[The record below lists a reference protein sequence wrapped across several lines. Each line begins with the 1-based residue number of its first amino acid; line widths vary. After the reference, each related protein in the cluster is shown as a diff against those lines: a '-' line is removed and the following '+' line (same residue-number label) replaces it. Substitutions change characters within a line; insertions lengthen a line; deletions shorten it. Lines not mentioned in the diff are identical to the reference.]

1 MKTMHNNNQANDRF
15 NVFTVE
21 DLEAAPAPRLTYPIV
36 IDDTLVKVCSEAPMG
51 IWWQGKQWAVTE
63 YGVECRDG
71 TYSIPANELT
81 YDLDGGTNHGWIEQ
95 MLSKGWVDMDDFRT
109 AYFVALSMHGHQLPK
124 EKIRKLRR
132 HFTKQ
137 S

>member
-1 MKTMHNNNQANDRF
+1 MHNNYQANDRF
-15 NVFTVE
+15 NIFTVE
-21 DLEAAPAPRLTYPIV
+21 DLEAAPAPKLTFPIV
-36 IDDTLVKVCSEAPMG
+36 IDDMPVKVCGDAPTQ

-63 YGVECRDG
+63 HGIECRDG
-71 TYSIPANELT
+71 TYAIPANELT

-124 EKIRKLRR
+124 EKVKTQKAF
-132 HFTKQ
+132 H
-137 S
+137 